1 MCQMLKAELKKL
13 SFIPYLILS
22 ISGIV
27 LLCLSATGETDMSG
41 KQISIFSLIFQAQQA
56 NTDISKSALALWQAG
71 IGVWLVVF
79 APMLLSMGYIL
90 LLSEE
95 RRNGQIRFHILRSGN
110 WKYCISKVC
119 SGALAGGIVFLIGHF
134 L

>member
-71 IGVWLVVF
+71 IGGWLVVF
-79 APMLLSMGYIL
+79 APMLLSMDIFYYSL
-90 LLSEE
+90 KNVETD
-95 RRNGQIRFHILRSGN
+95 RFVF
-110 WKYCISKVC
+110 ISYVQE
-119 SGALAGGIVFLIGHF
+119 IGSTAFPRCVVGHWLVELYF
-134 L
+134 